1 VKWLGATK
9 RLLLIGTIFK
19 SVARLIQ
26 VVVRKIRS
34 DIFHVGAIDWDRRL
48 FDELIPLPHGTSYN
62 AYLIRGNSKTV
73 LIDSVD
79 LSKKDVLM
87 KNLEELS
94 VDTIDYVISHHGE
107 KDHSGAIPNIL
118 ERYPEATVVTNA
130 KGKAVLMNQLLIPEE
145 KFTVISD
152 GDTLDLGGRTLEFID
167 MPWVHWPETMVSYL
181 PEEKILFSCDFFTSH
196 IATSDLYVT
205 DDPLVFLA
213 AKQYYGEVM
222 MPFRKFIA
230 KHIKKLSGMDIELIA
245 PSHGPIYAKPELI
258 LKAHEEWTSDTVK
271 NEVVIPYVS
280 MYESTQMM
288 VDHLMKA
295 LIDRGITVKPFRL
308 TRTSLGDLAVA
319 LVDAATIVIGSPTV
333 LTGPHP
339 AVAYAAIL
347 ANAIRPKAKF
357 ATVIGSY
364 GWGGNMVEQ
373 IVAMLPNLKV
383 ELFTPVV
390 IKGKPTK
397 EDFDLLEKLADDIL
411 EKHVALGITN

>member
-1 VKWLGATK
+1 M
-9 RLLLIGTIFK
+9 
-19 SVARLIQ
+19 
-26 VVVRKIRS
+26 VVREIRTG
-34 DIFHVGAIDWDRRL
+34 IFHVGATDWDRRL

-62 AYLIRGNSKTV
+62 AYLIRGKSKTA

-79 LSKKDVLM
+79 TSKKDVLM
-87 KNLEELS
+87 ANLEELD

-107 KDHSGAIPNIL
+107 KDHSGAIPNVL
-118 ERYPEATVVTNA
+118 DRYPEATVVTNA

-181 PEEKILFSCDFFTSH
+181 PEEKILFSCDFFTTH
-196 IATSDLYVT
+196 IATSDMYVT
-205 DDPLVFLA
+205 DDPLVFQA
-213 AKQYYGEVM
+213 AKRYYGEVM

-230 KHIKKLSGMDIELIA
+230 KHIKKLSAMDIELIA

-258 LKAHEEWTSDTVK
+258 LKAHEEWASDTVK

-288 VDHLMKA
+288 VDHLIKS
-295 LIDRGITVKPFRL
+295 LIDRGVTVKPFRL
-308 TRTSLGDLAVA
+308 TRTNIGDLAVA
-319 LVDAATIVIGSPTV
+319 LVDAATIIIGSPTV

-373 IVAMLPNLKV
+373 IVSMLPNLKV
-383 ELFTPVV
+383 ELLEPVIV
-390 IKGKPTK
+390 KGKPTK
-397 EDFDLLEKLADDIL
+397 EDFNLLEKLADDIL
-411 EKHVALGITN
+411 AKHVALGIAN

>member
-1 VKWLGATK
+1 M
-9 RLLLIGTIFK
+9 
-19 SVARLIQ
+19 Q
-26 VVVRKIRS
+26 VVVREIRP
-34 DIFHVGAIDWDRRL
+34 DIFHVGVIDWDRRL

-62 AYLIRGNSKTV
+62 AYLIRGSSKTA

-79 LSKKDVLM
+79 ILKIDALM
-87 KNLEELS
+87 KNLEELG
-94 VDTIDYVISHHGE
+94 VDTIDYVISQHGE
-107 KDHSGAIPNIL
+107 KDHSGAIPNVL

-145 KFTVISD
+145 KFTVIRD
-152 GDTLDLGGRTLEFID
+152 EDTLDLGGRTLEFID

-196 IATSDLYVT
+196 VATSDLYVT
-205 DDPLVFLA
+205 DDPLVFQA
-213 AKQYYGEVM
+213 AKRYYGEVM
-222 MPFRKFIA
+222 MPYRKFIA
-230 KHIKKLSGMDIELIA
+230 KYIKKLSGMDIELIA

-258 LKAHEEWTSDTVK
+258 LKAHEEWTSETVK

-295 LIDRGITVKPFRL
+295 LIERGITVKPFRL
-308 TRTSLGDLAVA
+308 TRTELGDLAVA

-339 AVAYAAIL
+339 VVAYAAIL

-364 GWGGNMVEQ
+364 GWAGKMVEQ
-373 IVAMLPNLKV
+373 IVGLLPNLKV
-383 ELFTPVV
+383 ELLEPVIV
-390 IKGKPTK
+390 KGKPTK
-397 EDFDLLEKLADDIL
+397 SDFDLIEKLADDIL
-411 EKHVALGITN
+411 AKHVALGIAN

>member
-1 VKWLGATK
+1 M
-9 RLLLIGTIFK
+9 
-19 SVARLIQ
+19 Q
-26 VVVRKIRS
+26 VVVREIRP
-34 DIFHVGAIDWDRRL
+34 DIFHVGVIDWDRRL

-62 AYLIRGNSKTV
+62 AYLIRGSSKTA

-79 LSKKDVLM
+79 ILKIDDLM
-87 KNLEELS
+87 KNLEELG
-94 VDTIDYVISHHGE
+94 VDTIDYVISQHGE
-107 KDHSGAIPNIL
+107 KDHSGAIPNVL

-145 KFTVISD
+145 KFTVIRD

-196 IATSDLYVT
+196 VATSDLYVT
-205 DDPLVFLA
+205 DDPLVFQA
-213 AKQYYGEVM
+213 AKRYYGEVM
-222 MPFRKFIA
+222 MPYRKFIA
-230 KHIKKLSGMDIELIA
+230 KYIKKLSGMDIELIA

-258 LKAHEEWTSDTVK
+258 LKAHEEWTSETVK

-295 LIDRGITVKPFRL
+295 LIERGITVKPFRL
-308 TRTSLGDLAVA
+308 TRTELGDLAVA

-339 AVAYAAIL
+339 VVAYAAIL

-364 GWGGNMVEQ
+364 GWAGKMVEQ
-373 IVAMLPNLKV
+373 IVGLLPNLKV
-383 ELFTPVV
+383 ELLEPVIV
-390 IKGKPTK
+390 KGKPTK
-397 EDFDLLEKLADDIL
+397 SDFDLIEKLADDIL
-411 EKHVALGITN
+411 AKHVALGIAN

>member
-1 VKWLGATK
+1 M
-9 RLLLIGTIFK
+9 
-19 SVARLIQ
+19 
-26 VVVRKIRS
+26 VVREIRS

-48 FDELIPLPHGTSYN
+48 FDELIPLPDGTSYN
-62 AYLIRGNSKTV
+62 AYLIRGGSKTA

-79 LSKKDVLM
+79 LSKIDVLM
-87 KNLEELS
+87 KNLENLG

-107 KDHSGAIPNIL
+107 KDHSGAIPNVL

-130 KGKAVLMNQLLIPEE
+130 KGKAVLMNQLLIPDE

-181 PEEKILFSCDFFTSH
+181 REEKILFSCDFFTSH

-213 AKQYYGEVM
+213 AKRYYGEVM
-222 MPFRKFIA
+222 MPFRKIIA

-245 PSHGPIYAKPELI
+245 PSHGPIYARPELI

-295 LIDRGITVKPFRL
+295 LIERGITVKPFRL

-411 EKHVALGITN
+411 EKHKVLGITSK